1 MKRKY
6 IIGLAIIV
14 VFVVFAMANLHK
26 SLTPYVSLEEAKRSH
41 ETVQVKGARVEG
53 SEYFDTE
60 RNMFV
65 FKLVD
70 DRGEECEVVYHGV
83 KPANFEQATE
93 VVAIGRFVNGRFEAN
108 QILVK
113 CPTKYQAEGAKS

>member
-1 MKRKY
+1 MKKKY

-26 SLTPYVSLEEAKRSH
+26 SLTPYVSLEEAKRTQ
-41 ETVQVKGARVEG
+41 ETVQVKGERVAG

-60 RNMFV
+60 RNVFV

-70 DRGEECEVVYHGV
+70 DRGEECEVIYRGV
-83 KPANFEQATE
+83 KPANFEQADQ
-93 VVAIGRFVNGRFEAN
+93 VVAIGRFVNGKFEAS

-113 CPTKYQAEGAKS
+113 CPSKYQAEGAKS